1 MLRASGF
8 SCNLRLVANS
18 CNLRLWLPAC
28 LPACHDSHVSHWGR
42 ICHQPCGGAAALKKC
57 THNLAFNRAEK
68 KNYKIVFML
77 RLFYSRFNTL
87 ERTGY
92 YGSVMEWVENSNN
105 SYIGKAE
112 LLMSTYFRKF
122 LKVHTKH
129 VTYIFLL
136 FFQGYVT
143 VGRLALIAL
152 LALVFY
158 KLLFCLYFLFC
169 TRGEYSEYFSHALSA
184 SSSASNKMHCWH
196 THVGSFII
204 SCSRATRFTSARIYT
219 LPYLHICRKSIC
231 SAFIATI
238 FFL

>member
-1 MLRASGF
+1 MVRIENGRLQSLEASEAQSQMQLVVPATTITTTNTTTICHKHKSELQLAPNVCCGLRVFRATCGLWQTAATYVSG
-8 SCNLRLVANS
+8 C
-18 CNLRLWLPAC
+18 LPAC

-92 YGSVMEWVENSNN
+92 YGSVMEWVDNSNN

-112 LLMSTYFRKF
+112 LLMSIYFRKF

-129 VTYIFLL
+129 VIYIFLL
-136 FFQGYVT
+136 FFPGYVT
-143 VGRLALIAL
+143 VGTVALITL

-158 KLLFCLYFLFC
+158 KLLFLFLFFVLY
-169 TRGEYSEYFSHALSA
+169 TR
-184 SSSASNKMHCWH
+184 
-196 THVGSFII
+196 
-204 SCSRATRFTSARIYT
+204 
-219 LPYLHICRKSIC
+219 
-231 SAFIATI
+231 
-238 FFL
+238 